1 MYVITIENGGVSS
14 VLCEGQTKRTKRK
27 LKSGQIVDSKNAI
40 SSFTFEIYSSHP
52 EYENIHAYKTLV
64 KIFNSDKNRLDFVGR
79 VLEVTPRMSSDGVVL
94 KEVVCEDRLAY
105 LCDSVQPYV
114 KERYYEGDSTRNG
127 LQEFIDVLL
136 DNHNAQVEAYK
147 RVYRGN
153 VTVTSSS
160 TGGVTKGLN
169 YESTWSCIQEK
180 LLKSFGGEIRI
191 REAEDGLLYLDYAE
205 KLGATRA
212 TKIELARNM
221 KAASQT
227 IDPTSIVTR
236 LIPLGT
242 KLEEEIVEVDENGN
256 ETVKNEKTEQ
266 RLTIES
272 VNNGIAYVE
281 DQTAYQ
287 LYGAIYGTQVWDD
300 VTEASNL
307 KEKAQDYLINNNK
320 ITVSYDIEAYDLSL
334 LGLDVDDFKVYDSYP
349 TINKLIGLDTT
360 LEIIK
365 KTTDIYKPY
374 SSSIGLGD
382 NEMLLSDAV
391 MDYSAVIKN
400 VESQVQQVNNTVSNA
415 SSAVSSVTES
425 ITSIQQTTE
434 GIAAA
439 VSESTITKSD
449 YETFAKQVRNILAM
463 DADGTTMLFQT
474 LYTTIS
480 EVQGEASSN
489 YEEIMKYIRFE
500 NGTITL
506 GERENPIT
514 LTVENDRVV
523 IKENG
528 VEVAYFSDQKLYVTD
543 GEFTSSL
550 MLGNFA
556 FVPRSNGNISFKK
569 VRG

>member
-14 VLCEGQTKRTKRK
+14 VLCDGQTKRTKRK
-27 LKSGQIVDSKNAI
+27 LKSGQIVDSKNTI

-52 EYENIHAYKTLV
+52 EYNNIHAYKTLV

-79 VLEVTPRMSSDGVVL
+79 VLEITPRMSSDGVVL
-94 KEVVCEDRLAY
+94 KEVVCESRLAY
-105 LCDSVQPYV
+105 LCDSIQPYA
-114 KERYYEGDSTRNG
+114 KERYYEGDNTRNG

-147 RVYRGN
+147 RIYRGN
-153 VTVTSSS
+153 VTVTSFS
-160 TGGVTKGLN
+160 TGGVFKGLN
-169 YESTWSCIQEK
+169 YDSTWNCIQEK

-205 KLGATRA
+205 KLGVTRA

-236 LIPLGT
+236 LIPLGV
-242 KLEEEIVEVDENGN
+242 KLEEEVVEVDENGN

-272 VNNGIAYVE
+272 VNDGIIYVE

-287 LYGAIYGTQVWDD
+287 LYGAIYGTQEWDD
-300 VTEASNL
+300 VTDASNL
-307 KEKAQDYLINNNK
+307 KKKAQDYLTNNNK

-334 LGLDVDDFKVYDSYP
+334 LGLDVDDFRVYDSYP
-349 TINKLIGLDTT
+349 TVNELIGLDTT

-382 NEMLLSDAV
+382 SEMLLSDAV

-415 SSAVSSVTES
+415 TSAMSSVTEN

-434 GIAAA
+434 GIAAT
-439 VSESTITKSD
+439 VSENTVTKSE
-449 YETFAKQVRNILAM
+449 YESFAKQVRNILAM

-489 YEEIMKYIRFE
+489 YEEILKYIRFE
-500 NGTITL
+500 NGAIML